1 MMKMNMSLKK
11 NLEAPSRKSKED
23 EEGKARKREALNRAK
38 EMESREEIR
47 EYIYQDGIY
56 YDTRGQ
62 NEDSSNFR

>member
-1 MMKMNMSLKK
+1 MKMKTNLKK
-11 NLEAPSRKSKED
+11 SMEVPSRKSKED

-38 EMESREEIR
+38 EEESREEIK
-47 EYIYQDGIY
+47 EYIY

>member
-1 MMKMNMSLKK
+1 MKK

-38 EMESREEIR
+38 DAESLEEIR
-47 EYIYQDGIY
+47 EYTFY
-56 YDTRGQ
+56 RGE

>member
-1 MMKMNMSLKK
+1 MKMKTNLKK
-11 NLEAPSRKSKED
+11 SMEAPSRKSKED

-38 EMESREEIR
+38 EEESREEIK
-47 EYIYQDGIY
+47 EYIY